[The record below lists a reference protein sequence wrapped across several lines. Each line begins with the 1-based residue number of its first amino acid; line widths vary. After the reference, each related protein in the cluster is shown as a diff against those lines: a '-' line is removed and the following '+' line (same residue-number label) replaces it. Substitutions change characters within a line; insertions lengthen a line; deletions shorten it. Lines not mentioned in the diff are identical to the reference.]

1 MLSCVVFAVE
11 HYYVIGNWRLT
22 LFGIYKTMKIK
33 ILLIVAFAVSLAT
46 GLLCA
51 SNASAEKMIW
61 NKESGW
67 VEVEK
72 TVTDTLDQRYKHALA
87 LMTDEQYIFAVHEL
101 ESIIEDA
108 PDSEFAEPAMLNV
121 AQAYSLSGDYKKAFK
136 TYGKFLE
143 NYPGSRRIN
152 DVIEKQY
159 NLGITQME
167 GLDVRSAIRM
177 FEGIIEYNQLG
188 SYAADSQ
195 IKIADCYQKLKKYEL
210 AIENYEKLIEQF
222 TDSAWVSYAQFQIPM
237 CMVEDERRQDRNFGL
252 LIDAEDGFEDYM
264 ANNPEGALLEKA
276 QDKMNDIKTAKAE
289 REFKIAEFYL
299 RRKKPKSAKIYYDV
313 VVKDFPGTVWS
324 AKAVEKLKFLRK
336 IGAIK

>member
-1 MLSCVVFAVE
+1 MLLF
-11 HYYVIGNWRLT
+11 YKVIIIPECLT
-22 LFGIYKTMKIK
+22 LFDIFKTMKIK
-33 ILLIVAFAVSLAT
+33 ALLIVPFALFFAVGFLHVP
-46 GLLCA
+46 CV
-51 SNASAEKMIW
+51 NAGKMIW

-72 TVTDTLDQRYKHALA
+72 TVTDTLDKRYKHALA

-121 AQAYSLSGDYKKAFK
+121 AQAYSLSGDNKKAFK
-136 TYGKFLE
+136 IYGKFLE

-152 DVIEKQY
+152 NVIEKQY

-167 GLDVRSAIRM
+167 GLEVKSAIRM
-177 FEGIIEYNQLG
+177 FEGILEYNQLG

-195 IKIADCYQKLKKYEL
+195 VKIADCYQKSKKFEL

-222 TDSAWVSYAQFQIPM
+222 TDSAWVPYAQFQIPM

-252 LIDAEDGFEDYM
+252 LIQAEDGFEVYM
-264 ANNPEGALLEKA
+264 ANNPEGTLREEAEK
-276 QDKMNDIKTAKAE
+276 KMNDIKTAKAE

-299 RRKKPKSAKIYYDV
+299 RRKKPKSARIYYDV
-313 VVKDFPGTVWS
+313 VVKDFPDTIWS
-324 AKAVEKLKFLRK
+324 AKASAKLKFLRK
-336 IGAIK
+336 TGALK